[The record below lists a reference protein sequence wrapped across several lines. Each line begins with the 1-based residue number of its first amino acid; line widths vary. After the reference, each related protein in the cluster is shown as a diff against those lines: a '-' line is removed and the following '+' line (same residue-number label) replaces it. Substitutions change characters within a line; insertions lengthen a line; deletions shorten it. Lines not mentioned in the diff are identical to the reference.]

1 MQHATAGT
9 LPRSDARALVDRHS
23 EELDLDAMRLDGML
37 ETGEFSIRT
46 ESDPHRV
53 ADIWRTLQE
62 NAFGTL
68 FTSYEWLSSWHD
80 HVGRARG
87 IEALI
92 VVGEVNG
99 VPAFL
104 LPLSIT
110 RKAGGNLRICRFL
123 GDFHGNQNSGLWRRD
138 ILAGIHLRSLRKVLL
153 RVAALHR
160 IDLFDLKYV
169 PHVIDERIHPLICP
183 HAIESLNAVHAF
195 PLEADF
201 NKVYKA
207 RRSSSARKKLR
218 TKERK
223 LSETG
228 KVRFRRASDPATAL
242 HFLET
247 LIAQRG
253 MRQASNGIPN
263 VFDAPDMRAF
273 LTEQLVRSIEA
284 RDDRCMIYG
293 LEVDGEVRATYLC
306 GMQYDRFHAYTNSI
320 CEDAGIYSPGD
331 LLLLR
336 VVEDACRL
344 GASSFDFGLGAERYK
359 TSWADREPL
368 MDVALPV
375 TARGRAALFAIRRI
389 RALRRTIRNT
399 PALWSLVRRMR
410 RLRA

>member
-1 MQHATAGT
+1 MQHATARADDQPVT
-9 LPRSDARALVDRHS
+9 RALAALRS
-23 EELDLDAMRLDGML
+23 EAMDVEAMRLDGML

-68 FTSYEWLSSWHD
+68 FTSYEWLSSWYD
-80 HVGRARG
+80 HVGRQRG

-99 VPAFL
+99 EPAFL

-110 RKAGGNLRICRFL
+110 RKAGGLLRICRFL

-138 ILAGIHLRSLRKVLL
+138 ILAGIHVQSLRKVLL
-153 RVAALHR
+153 KVAASHR

-169 PHVIDERIHPLICP
+169 PETIDERIHPLICP

-195 PLEADF
+195 PLEASF
-201 NKVYKA
+201 EKVYKA

-223 LSETG
+223 LAETG
-228 KVRFRRASDPATAL
+228 KVRHRRAEDPATAL

-247 LIAQRG
+247 LITQRG
-253 MRQASNGIPN
+253 LRQASSGIPN

-273 LTEQLVRSIEA
+273 LTEQLVRSMEA
-284 RDDRCMIYG
+284 RDNRCMIYG
-293 LEVDGEVRATYLC
+293 LEVDGDVRATYLC
-306 GMQYDRFHAYTNSI
+306 GMQYERFHAYTNSI
-320 CEDAGIYSPGD
+320 CEDAGVYSPGD
-331 LLLLR
+331 LLLLH
-336 VVEDACRL
+336 VIADACRL
-344 GASSFDFGLGAERYK
+344 GATSFDFGLGAERYK
-359 TSWADREPL
+359 TSWADREAL

-375 TARGRAALFAIRRI
+375 TLKGRAAIVAIRRI
-389 RALRRTIRNT
+389 RDLRRTIRNT
-399 PALWSLVRRMR
+399 PALWSLVRKLR